1 MFLSLAFLLVFAL
14 RIRNSSQNINNAED
28 HDGKRT
34 MYGSDVYQRAVD
46 VDYESEEPKACRA
59 DVKCHTNEMS
69 VSLPKSLLVSID
81 RENLQLLD
89 PNCTAT
95 ENSTHFILTTTL
107 AGCGTTSSQTE
118 NSLVFS
124 NRVRHVPPMT
134 AVITRAPEVEIS
146 FSCHYSKY
154 GFVST
159 GALRSAKKT
168 NINRAE
174 ERDLVFDEDI
184 CWNNRFLMYR
194 RSPSCPKE
202 SATYTPDE
210 YDQTR
215 EDK

>member
-1 MFLSLAFLLVFAL
+1 MLSIVARNNGTSAWSQPVGFLSIFSVLYHHNVLTNLFLPLF
-14 RIRNSSQNINNAED
+14 
-28 HDGKRT
+28 T
-34 MYGSDVYQRAVD
+34 
-46 VDYESEEPKACRA
+46 ACRA

-69 VSLPKSLLVSID
+69 VSLPKSLLVGID

-107 AGCGTTSSQTE
+107 VGCGTTSSQTE

-184 CWNNRFLMYR
+184 CWNNRCGVLARLF
-194 RSPSCPKE
+194 
-202 SATYTPDE
+202 
-210 YDQTR
+210 
-215 EDK
+215 